1 MSNMEEVLNA
11 IIKTFKNENDLR
23 SKNIFEL
30 FSISQIYGDKELEFS
45 DIYDSIVDGGQDG
58 GIDSILFFIDDK
70 NISTIEELDDIILD
84 RRSEIEINII
94 QSKDSNGFKESV
106 FDKLSLTFSEIL
118 NQNST
123 EKGLRDHYNGD
134 LVEKIIIM
142 RKLLEVACV
151 KTSNIKLNVV
161 YISKGDLERLPK
173 GVSDRGEL
181 LKSQM
186 QEYFK
191 LPKGIEIKYYG
202 ANELRDL
209 YLKPEETELTLKT
222 QKSLNSIFLDENN
235 VAYIALVK
243 LKDYFDFITDEN
255 NKIKE
260 NIFESNVRHF
270 QGDVSVNKKISSTLN
285 EVDSIE
291 FWWLNNGVT
300 LIANEIVAL
309 PTEKLKLSNV
319 QIVNGLQTTFC
330 IYNELKDKDLIND
343 NRSIM
348 IKIIKSNDDGCIDR
362 IISATNSQTEVR
374 AADLRATDRFQRDIE
389 SYFLSKGYYYDRRKN
404 FYKNQGKK
412 RSKIFTIAKTAQYIE
427 TILFRNPHS
436 ARSNPTSLLKSDNN
450 YSRIFSEKIN
460 IETYLKVCC
469 IYKIT
474 DNFIKDLNGNDPIQ
488 IQYNASI
495 KNYKFH
501 LMLIMVCFYLESIEF
516 NDLNVKKINLDE
528 FNLEIF
534 EKSVNFL
541 MNCIK
546 KYIEDTGV
554 DNIIN
559 IAKSKSFTD
568 YMNNQI
574 KVEIKRNE
582 SGIN

>member
-11 IIKTFKNENDLR
+11 IIKTFREENELGA
-23 SKNIFEL
+23 KNIFEL
-30 FSISQIYGDKELEFS
+30 FSISQIYAEKELELQ

-58 GIDSILFFIDDK
+58 GIDSIIFFIDDK
-70 NISTIEELDDIILD
+70 NISTIEELDDITLD
-84 RRSEIEINII
+84 RRSEVEINII
-94 QSKDSNGFKESV
+94 QSKESNGFKESV

-118 NQNST
+118 SSNPT
-123 EKGLRDHYNGD
+123 TDELRKHYNQD
-134 LVEKIIIM
+134 LVEKVVLL
-142 RKLLEVACV
+142 RKLLDVASI
-151 KTSNIKLNVV
+151 KTSNIKLNIV

-191 LPKGIEIKYYG
+191 IPKGIDIQYYG

-209 YLKPEETELTLKT
+209 YLKPEETELILKT
-222 QKSLNSIFLDENN
+222 QKSLNSVFMDENN

-255 NKIKE
+255 RKIKE

-270 QGDVSVNKKISSTLN
+270 QGDVTVNKKISKTLN
-285 EVDSIE
+285 EGQKVE

-309 PTEKLKLSNV
+309 PTEKLRLSNV

-330 IYNELKDKDLIND
+330 IYNELKDKELIDD

-348 IKIIKSNDDGCIDR
+348 VKIIKANDDSCIDS

-374 AADLRATDRFQRDIE
+374 AADLRATDGFQRDIE

-427 TILFRNPHS
+427 TILFKNPHS
-436 ARSNPTSLLKSDNN
+436 ARSNPTSLLKSDSN
-450 YSRIFSEKIN
+450 YNRIFNKQISID
-460 IETYLKVCC
+460 TYLKVCC
-469 IYKIT
+469 IYKIS
-474 DNFIKDLNGNDPIQ
+474 DNYIKDLNGSDPMQ
-488 IQYNASI
+488 VKYNASI

-501 LMLIMVCFYLESIEF
+501 LMLFMVYFNLEKYDF
-516 NDLNVKKINLDE
+516 NDSDIKKIDLDE
-528 FNLEIF
+528 FNLEVF
-534 EKSVNFL
+534 ENSVNFL
-541 MNCIK
+541 MKCIEEYK
-546 KYIEDTGV
+546 EDTGL
-554 DNIIN
+554 DNVIN
-559 IAKSKSFTD
+559 IAKSKGFTD
-568 YMNNQI
+568 YMNK
-574 KVEIKRNE
+574 KVEEELK
-582 SGIN
+582 

>member
-11 IIKTFKNENDLR
+11 IIKTFKDENELG

-30 FSISQIYGDKELEFS
+30 FSISQIYSEKELEIQ

-58 GIDSILFFIDDK
+58 GIDSIIFFIDDK

-84 RRSEIEINII
+84 RRSEVEINII
-94 QSKDSNGFKESV
+94 QSKESNGFKESV

-118 NQNST
+118 SNVPT
-123 EKGLRDHYNGD
+123 TDELRKHYNQD
-134 LVEKIIIM
+134 LVEKVVLL
-142 RKLLEVACV
+142 RKLLDVASI
-151 KTSNIKLNVV
+151 KTSNIKLNIV
-161 YISKGDLERLPK
+161 YISKGDLARLPK
-173 GVSDRGEL
+173 GVLDRGEL
-181 LKSQM
+181 LKAQM

-191 LPKGIEIKYYG
+191 IPKGIEIQYYG

-209 YLKPEETELTLKT
+209 YLKPEETELILKT
-222 QKSLNSIFLDENN
+222 QKSLNSIFMNENN

-243 LKDYFDFITDEN
+243 IKDYFDFITDEN
-255 NKIKE
+255 KKIKE

-285 EVDSIE
+285 EGQAVE

-300 LIANEIVAL
+300 LIVNEIVAL
-309 PTEKLKLSNV
+309 PTDKLRLTNV

-330 IYNELKDKDLIND
+330 IYNELKDKELIDD

-348 IKIIKSNDDGCIDR
+348 VKIIKANDDSCIDS

-427 TILFRNPHS
+427 TILFKNPHS
-436 ARSNPTSLLKSDNN
+436 ARSNPTSLLKSDSN
-450 YSRIFSEKIN
+450 YNRIFNEKIS
-460 IETYLKVCC
+460 IDTYLKVCC
-469 IYKIT
+469 IYKVS
-474 DNFIKDLNGNDPIQ
+474 DSYIKDLNGNDPMQ
-488 IQYNASI
+488 VKYNASI

-501 LMLIMVCFYLESIEF
+501 LMLFMVYFCLEKYTL
-516 NDLNVKKINLDE
+516 NDSDIKKIDLDE
-528 FNLEIF
+528 MNIEIF
-534 EKSVNFL
+534 GKSVQFL
-541 MNCIK
+541 MKCIEEYK
-546 KYIEDTGV
+546 EDTGF
-554 DNIIN
+554 DNVIN
-559 IAKSKSFTD
+559 IAKSKAFTD
-568 YMNNQI
+568 YINK
-574 KVEIKRNE
+574 KVEE
-582 SGIN
+582 ELSC

>member
-11 IIKTFKNENDLR
+11 IIKTFKDENELG

-30 FSISQIYGDKELEFS
+30 FSISQIYAEKELEIQ

-58 GIDSILFFIDDK
+58 GIDSIIFFIDDK

-84 RRSEIEINII
+84 RRSEVEINII
-94 QSKDSNGFKESV
+94 QSKESSGFKESV

-118 NQNST
+118 SNVST
-123 EKGLRDHYNGD
+123 ADELRNHYNQD
-134 LVEKIIIM
+134 LVEKVV
-142 RKLLEVACV
+142 LLRRLLDVASI
-151 KTSNIKLNVV
+151 KTSNIKLNIV
-161 YISKGDLERLPK
+161 YISKGDVERLPK

-191 LPKGIEIKYYG
+191 IPKGIEIKYYG

-209 YLKPEETELTLKT
+209 YLKPEETELILKT
-222 QKSLNSIFLDENN
+222 QKSLNSIFMNENN

-243 LKDYFDFITDEN
+243 IKDYFDFITDEN
-255 NKIKE
+255 KKIKE

-270 QGDVSVNKKISSTLN
+270 QGDVTVNKKISSTLN
-285 EVDSIE
+285 EGQTVE

-300 LIANEIVAL
+300 LIVNEIVAL
-309 PTEKLKLSNV
+309 PTDKLRLTNV

-330 IYNELKDKDLIND
+330 IYNELKDKELLDD

-348 IKIIKSNDDGCIDR
+348 VKIIKANDDSCIDS

-436 ARSNPTSLLKSDNN
+436 ARSNPTSLLKSDGN
-450 YSRIFSEKIN
+450 YNRIFNEQISID
-460 IETYLKVCC
+460 TYLKVCC
-469 IYKIT
+469 IYKIS
-474 DNFIKDLNGNDPIQ
+474 DSYIKDLNENDPMQ
-488 IQYNASI
+488 VKYNASI

-501 LMLIMVCFYLESIEF
+501 LMLFMVYFYLKKPDFSDSDI
-516 NDLNVKKINLDE
+516 KKIELDE
-528 FNLEIF
+528 INIEIF
-534 EKSVNFL
+534 EKSVEFL
-541 MNCIK
+541 MKCIEEYK
-546 KYIEDTGV
+546 EDTGS
-554 DNIIN
+554 DNVIN
-559 IAKSKSFTD
+559 IAKSKAFTD
-568 YMNNQI
+568 Y
-574 KVEIKRNE
+574 
-582 SGIN
+582 INKKIEEELNG